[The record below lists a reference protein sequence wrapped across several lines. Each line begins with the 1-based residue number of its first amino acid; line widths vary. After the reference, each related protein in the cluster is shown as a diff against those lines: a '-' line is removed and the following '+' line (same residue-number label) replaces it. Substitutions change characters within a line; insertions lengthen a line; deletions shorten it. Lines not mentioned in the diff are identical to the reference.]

1 MASCRLSSEIEGAKN
16 RLSPV
21 QQRSRIP
28 VHIVNRLN
36 NNSGKSSSSKDEV
49 NMKQRILNN
58 RLEKNQNKPPSRIPI
73 PIGRASSKDVGR
85 DKIPKNVIAATGKKP
100 LGRDSGI
107 VNNYSNCTQSFW
119 FKLAAAKVP
128 AELGCSIY
136 KLRRDVQYLS
146 FSLIF

>member
-16 RLSPV
+16 RFSPV

-28 VHIVNRLN
+28 VRKVNRLN

-73 PIGRASSKDVGR
+73 LIGRTNSKDVGR
-85 DKIPKNVIAATGKKP
+85 DKIPKTVITAIGKRP
-100 LGRDSGI
+100 VGTNSGI
-107 VNNYSNCTQSFW
+107 VDIFIV
-119 FKLAAAKVP
+119 FKAL
-128 AELGCSIY
+128 S
-136 KLRRDVQYLS
+136 LR
-146 FSLIF
+146 FKHG